1 MNGVPTILQSWWNL
15 IYPPYCAACEATLTE
30 ETGELCLSCLTG
42 SPVSGITE
50 VDNNWIAQELIEK
63 VPPVS
68 GHSLYSFRQGNNIQ
82 RLIHNIKYRN
92 RPQAAYEIG
101 LQHGTVLKS
110 TSIATANAIVPVP
123 MAAKRKAERGYNQA
137 YLYAEGL
144 SKTMDI
150 PLQELLLKDTFK
162 TSQTKLGR
170 EQRYK
175 NVADSMHIPE
185 PSLVLGKHLIIA
197 DDVFTTGATMAACA
211 RLLFDAGAAHISVVT
226 IAIARG

>member
-1 MNGVPTILQSWWNL
+1 MNVVTQLLQSWWDL

-30 ETGELCLSCLTG
+30 ETGELCLNCLTG
-42 SPVSGITE
+42 LPVSGITE
-50 VDNNWIAQELIEK
+50 VENNWIAQELIEK

-68 GHSLYSFRQGNNIQ
+68 GHALYSFRKGNNIQ
-82 RLIHNIKYRN
+82 RLIHNIKYRK

-101 LQHGTVLKS
+101 LQHGAVLKS
-110 TSIATANAIVPVP
+110 TTIAQADAIVPVP
-123 MAAKRKAERGYNQA
+123 MAAKRLSERGYNQA
-137 YLYAEGL
+137 QLYAEGL
-144 SKTMDI
+144 AKTMEI

-170 EQRYK
+170 EQRYQ

-185 PSLVLGKHLIIA
+185 PNLVVGKHLIIA

-211 RLLFDAGAAHISVVT
+211 RLLFDAGAKQISVVT
-226 IAIARG
+226 MAIARG